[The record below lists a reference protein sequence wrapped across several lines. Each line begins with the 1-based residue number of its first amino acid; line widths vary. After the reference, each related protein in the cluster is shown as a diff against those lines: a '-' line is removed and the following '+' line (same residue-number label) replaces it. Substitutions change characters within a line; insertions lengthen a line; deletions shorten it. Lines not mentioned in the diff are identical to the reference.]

1 VVGTAITSE
10 IWGKQFLA
18 TPPPNRRVRRKSFT
32 SQFALVLLGVGLA
45 TAVAAGAVAW
55 AETQQVRNQQQQES
69 GQGAGR
75 LAESVLRLQTATA
88 SQQFAC
94 DVAALPTTAR
104 AYAAGASSLQAIAQA
119 GVANAAPGQVLVFA
133 SPAGAVLAQAPA
145 TTVANLARVVRQAS
159 ASASSCTVPGASG
172 FYATTGS
179 RSLLGVGVA
188 PVTSGGASLGRV
200 VVLTPVGASVLAFV
214 HQLVDTAGL
223 HSSAAL
229 VMGGRLALPTTLAGT
244 TYPAGAALPSQL
256 SRTPSD
262 GKVGQASLRG
272 TNFAVD
278 QQQLRSQ
285 SGKRVASLLVL
296 VSDSGIT
303 LTVADL
309 ALPLALAVAGIL
321 LLGMVVVFLLAEH
334 FLNRP
339 LRRLDIAV
347 QRLGLDAYA
356 APVNIEGAEEI
367 SRLAANFEIVRK
379 QLRRQLLNATGRT
392 VIASTLTGNAPLEQ
406 ALSQVLRSLVD
417 LLEADIA
424 LILLRP
430 QSQTPR
436 SFLLSMGVPEPGPTW
451 AELES
456 SQGIIGSLVRE
467 PRFVV
472 RSHLSPEERSSVE
485 DQIGLRDCLAEPL
498 RSEDHDLGVMVLGNK
513 RRPYQEDDYTLCR
526 AVADQIVVAVEK
538 STRLAVTQ
546 REATTDEMTGLYNY
560 RFLVGYLD
568 QQVNVAERASSP
580 LSVLMLDLDHF
591 KAINDSHGHP
601 AGDRVLRQFASL
613 TLETIRKSD
622 LAARYGGE
630 EFVVVM
636 ANTGRGDAEVVADK
650 IRAAVEAMVVRLD
663 DGSEVGLTVS
673 IGGVT
678 FPEGTRGARNLL
690 DLADRALY
698 AAKRYGRNRVEFL
711 DLTASVGEPNTSS

>member
-1 VVGTAITSE
+1 
-10 IWGKQFLA
+10 LA
-18 TPPPNRRVRRKSFT
+18 TPRPNRRRVRGKSFT
-32 SQFALVLLGVGLA
+32 SQFALVLLAVGLA

-55 AETQQVRNQQQQES
+55 AETQQVRNQQQLES
-69 GQGAGR
+69 GQGASR

-94 DVAALPTTAR
+94 DVAALPTTAK
-104 AYAAGASSLQAIAQA
+104 AYAAGASSLQALARA
-119 GVANAAPGQVLVFA
+119 GVANAAAGQVLVFA
-133 SPAGAVLAQAPA
+133 GPTGAVLAQAPA
-145 TTVANLARVVRQAS
+145 TTVPDLAAVVSQAS
-159 ASASSCTVPGASG
+159 AGTSGCNAPAASG
-172 FYATTGS
+172 SYATTGS
-179 RSLLGVGVA
+179 RRLLGVGAASVSA
-188 PVTSGGASLGRV
+188 NGANVGKV
-200 VVLTPVGASVLAFV
+200 VVLTPVGPSVLAFV
-214 HQLVDTAGL
+214 HQLVDTAGI
-223 HSSAAL
+223 HSSTAL
-229 VMGGRLALPTTLAGT
+229 LLGGRLAMPTTLAGT
-244 TYPAGAALPSQL
+244 SYPAGAALPEQL
-256 SRTPSD
+256 RAATQGDS
-262 GKVGQASLRG
+262 KVRQASLHG
-272 TNFAVD
+272 TSFAVD
-278 QQQLRSQ
+278 EQQLRSK
-285 SGKRVASLLVL
+285 SGRPVASLLVL
-296 VSDSGIT
+296 VSGEGIS

-339 LRRLDIAV
+339 LRRLDVAV

-356 APVNIEGAEEI
+356 SPVNIEGAEEI

-417 LLEADIA
+417 LLEADMA
-424 LILLRP
+424 LILLRS
-430 QSQTPR
+430 QSQSPR
-436 SFLLSMGVPEPGPTW
+436 SFLLSMGVPEPAPTW

-456 SQGIIGSLVRE
+456 SQGILGSLIRE

-591 KAINDSHGHP
+591 KAVNDSHGHP

-613 TLETIRKSD
+613 MLETIRKSD

-650 IRAAVEAMVVRLD
+650 IRAAVEAMVVRLE
-663 DGSEVGLTVS
+663 DGNEVGLTVS

-711 DLTASVGEPNTSS
+711 DLAATAGEASSSGN

>member
-1 VVGTAITSE
+1 M
-10 IWGKQFLA
+10 A
-18 TPPPNRRVRRKSFT
+18 TQRPNRRRVRRKSFT

-45 TAVAAGAVAW
+45 TAVTAGVVAW
-55 AETQQVRNQQQQES
+55 AETQQVRNQQQLES

-94 DVAALPTTAR
+94 DVAALPTTAK
-104 AYAAGASSLQAIAQA
+104 AYVAGASSLQASAQA
-119 GVANAAPGQVLVFA
+119 AVANAAPGQVLVFTG
-133 SPAGAVLAQAPA
+133 PTGAVLAQAPA
-145 TTVANLARVVRQAS
+145 TTVPNLAAVVSQAS
-159 ASASSCTVPGASG
+159 AGSSSCTAPAASG
-172 FYATTGS
+172 SYATTGS
-179 RSLLGVGVA
+179 RRLLGVGAA
-188 PVTSGGASLGRV
+188 PVSAGGASLGKV

-214 HQLVDTAGL
+214 RQLVDTAGL
-223 HSSAAL
+223 HSSTAL
-229 VMGGRLALPTTLAGT
+229 LLGGRLAMPTTLAGSS
-244 TYPAGAALPSQL
+244 YAAGAALPPQL
-256 SRTPSD
+256 RTPTQSD
-262 GKVGQASLRG
+262 GKVRQASLRG
-272 TNFAVD
+272 TSFAVD
-278 QQQLRSQ
+278 EQQLRSQ
-285 SGKRVASLLVL
+285 SGRPVASLLVL
-296 VSDSGIT
+296 VSGEGIS

-321 LLGMVVVFLLAEH
+321 LLGMVLVFLLAEH

-339 LRRLDIAV
+339 LRRLDVAV

-356 APVNIEGAEEI
+356 SPVNIEGAEEI

-417 LLEADIA
+417 LLEADMA
-424 LILLRP
+424 LILLRS
-430 QSQTPR
+430 QSQSPR
-436 SFLLSMGVPEPGPTW
+436 SFLLSMGVAEPAPTW

-485 DQIGLRDCLAEPL
+485 EQIGLRDCLAEPL
-498 RSEDHDLGVMVLGNK
+498 RSEDHDLGVMVVGNK

-591 KAINDSHGHP
+591 KAVNDSHGHP

-636 ANTGRGDAEVVADK
+636 ANTGRGDAELVADK
-650 IRAAVEAMVVRLD
+650 IRSTVEAMVVRLD
-663 DGSEVGLTVS
+663 DGSEVRLTVS

-711 DLTASVGEPNTSS
+711 DLAVSAGEPSSN

>member
-1 VVGTAITSE
+1 
-10 IWGKQFLA
+10 
-18 TPPPNRRVRRKSFT
+18 
-32 SQFALVLLGVGLA
+32 
-45 TAVAAGAVAW
+45 
-55 AETQQVRNQQQQES
+55 
-69 GQGAGR
+69 
-75 LAESVLRLQTATA
+75 
-88 SQQFAC
+88 
-94 DVAALPTTAR
+94 
-104 AYAAGASSLQAIAQA
+104 
-119 GVANAAPGQVLVFA
+119 
-133 SPAGAVLAQAPA
+133 
-145 TTVANLARVVRQAS
+145 
-159 ASASSCTVPGASG
+159 
-172 FYATTGS
+172 
-179 RSLLGVGVA
+179 
-188 PVTSGGASLGRV
+188 
-200 VVLTPVGASVLAFV
+200 V

-223 HSSAAL
+223 HSAAAL
-229 VMGGRLALPTTLAGT
+229 VMGGRLVLPTTLAGT
-244 TYPAGAALPSQL
+244 SYPSGTALPSQL
-256 SRTPSD
+256 TRMPSD
-262 GKVGQASLRG
+262 GKVGQAALKG
-272 TNFAVD
+272 TSFAVD

-296 VSDSGIT
+296 VSDDGIS

-321 LLGMVVVFLLAEH
+321 LLGMVLVFLLSEH

-339 LRRLDIAV
+339 LRRLDVAV

-356 APVNIEGAEEI
+356 SPVNIEGAEEI

-467 PRFVV
+467 PRFLV
-472 RSHLSPEERSSVE
+472 RTHLSPEERSSVE
-485 DQIGLRDCLAEPL
+485 NQIGLRDCLAEPL
-498 RSEDHDLGVMVLGNK
+498 RSEDHDLGVMVVGNK
-513 RRPYQEDDYTLCR
+513 SRPYQEDDYTLCR

-591 KAINDSHGHP
+591 KAVNDSHGHP

-613 TLETIRKSD
+613 ALETIRKSD

-650 IRAAVEAMVVRLD
+650 IRAAAEAMVVRLD
-663 DGSEVGLTVS
+663 DGNDVGLTVS

-711 DLTASVGEPNTSS
+711 DLNASAGESSSSS

>member
-1 VVGTAITSE
+1 M
-10 IWGKQFLA
+10 A
-18 TPPPNRRVRRKSFT
+18 TPPPNRRRVRRKSFT

-55 AETQQVRNQQQQES
+55 AETQQVRTQQLLES

-75 LAESVLRLQTATA
+75 LTASALRLQTATA
-88 SQQFAC
+88 SQEFAC
-94 DVAALPTTAR
+94 DVAALPTTAK
-104 AYAAGASSLQAIAQA
+104 AYAAGASSLEAIAQA

-133 SPAGAVLAQAPA
+133 DRGGAVLAQAPA
-145 TTVANLARVVRQAS
+145 TTVPDLAALVSQAS
-159 ASASSCTVPGASG
+159 AGSASCAAPAVSG
-172 FYATTGS
+172 FYATSGS
-179 RSLLGVGVA
+179 RRLVGVGSA
-188 PVTSGGASLGRV
+188 PVSAGGANIGEV
-200 VVLTPVGASVLAFV
+200 VVLTPVGAGVLDFV

-223 HSSAAL
+223 RSTTAL
-229 VMGGRLALPTTLAGT
+229 LLGGRLAMPTTLAGT
-244 TYPAGAALPSQL
+244 RYSAGTALPGQL
-256 SRTPSD
+256 RAARPG
-262 GKVGQASLRG
+262 GKVGQASLHG
-272 TNFAVD
+272 TSFAVD

-285 SGKRVASLLVL
+285 SGKPVASLLVL
-296 VSDSGIT
+296 VSGSGIS

-356 APVNIEGAEEI
+356 SPVNIEGAEEI
-367 SRLAANFEIVRK
+367 TRLAANFEIVRK

-406 ALSQVLRSLVD
+406 ALSQVLRSMVD
-417 LLEADIA
+417 LLDADMA

-430 QSQTPR
+430 QSQSPR
-436 SFLLSMGVPEPGPTW
+436 SFLLSIGVPEPAPTW

-467 PRFVV
+467 PRFMV

-485 DQIGLRDCLAEPL
+485 AQMGLRDCLAEPL

-591 KAINDSHGHP
+591 KTVNDSHGHP
-601 AGDRVLRQFASL
+601 AGDRVLRQVASL

-636 ANTGRGDAEVVADK
+636 ANTGRGDAQVVADK

-690 DLADRALY
+690 DLSDRALY

-711 DLTASVGEPNTSS
+711 DLAASVGEPSSS